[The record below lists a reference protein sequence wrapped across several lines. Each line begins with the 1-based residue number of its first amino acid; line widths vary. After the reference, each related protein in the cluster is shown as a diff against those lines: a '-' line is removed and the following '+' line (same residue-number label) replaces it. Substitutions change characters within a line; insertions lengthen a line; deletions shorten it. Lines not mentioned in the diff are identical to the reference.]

1 MARLAWLIPLFPLI
15 SYAVLILRG
24 RALGERAPLVA
35 IGAMALSAVVG
46 WAVFLEQVLGAPPF
60 VWRAAW
66 AVGGERVITVGYTVD
81 PLSSITV
88 AMITLVGGLIFVYS
102 VGYMRGDPYYARFFA
117 FLSLFC
123 AGMLTMVLANSF
135 LLMLIGWEVIGLC
148 SYLLIGFYF
157 RRRSANMAQMKAFL
171 TTRVGD
177 TLMLVGIMALFW
189 QFGTVDYHVIF
200 EAVREG
206 AQHAGRV
213 VRLGGWEVPLVTVSA
228 LLVFGGPVGK
238 SGQFP
243 LHVWLPDAMEGP
255 TPVSA
260 LIHAATMVAAGVYLV
275 GRAYPLFFYTPHHEA
290 LTWVAWVGTGT
301 ALMAALI
308 AVAQDDIKRILAYS
322 TISQLGFMMAGL
334 GVLGYTAGLF
344 HLLTHAFFKALLFLG
359 AGSVIHA
366 VHTNNIKE
374 MGGLWRKMPVTFW
387 TFLAGFLALA
397 GIFPFAG
404 FWSKD
409 EILLE
414 AYHHN
419 PAVYTL
425 LAAAA
430 FLTAL
435 YMSRL
440 VAYTFFGRYRGPEHP
455 EPDPWLPEDYARAGL
470 HPHGHGGHGH
480 HEPQESPRVMTVPLL
495 ILAFFALVA
504 GFLGIPGTGPEGG
517 SWIHHFLKFE
527 GLEEAGFKAPTFS
540 WPMALRSLG
549 VALAGIAVAWVVYG
563 LRWVRSDQVRG
574 WAGPLYLFLRHRMYI
589 DTFYGWV
596 FVQGGL
602 KLAGAFRWVDVHVVD
617 GAVNMVGWVTI
628 LVSRLHRLFD
638 TYVVDG
644 LVNLMGWVTR
654 GLGLALRPMQTGRA
668 YNYILVAAA
677 GVVVLVV
684 VSLWKL

>member
-1 MARLAWLIPLFPLI
+1 MARLAWLIPLFPLAGYGI
-15 SYAVLILRG
+15 LIFRG
-24 RALGERAPLVA
+24 RALGDRAPYVA
-35 IGAMALSAVVG
+35 IGAMALSAVLG
-46 WAVFLEQVLGAPPF
+46 WGTFLEQVLGAPPF

-102 VGYMRGDPYYARFFA
+102 VGYMHGDPYYARFFA

-157 RRRSANMAQMKAFL
+157 RRRSANLAQMKAFL

-189 QFGTVDYHVIF
+189 QFGTVDYQTVF

-206 AQHAGRV
+206 AEKASAV
-213 VRLGGWEVPLVTVSA
+213 VRLGAWEIPLVTLTA
-228 LLVFGGPVGK
+228 LLIFGGPIGK

-275 GRAYPLFFYTPHHEA
+275 GRAYPLFFFTPHHEA
-290 LTWVAWVGTGT
+290 LAWVAWVGTVT
-301 ALMAALI
+301 ALMAGLI
-308 AVAQDDIKRILAYS
+308 ALAQDDIKRILAYS

-344 HLLTHAFFKALLFLG
+344 HLLTHAFFKALLFLA

-374 MGGLWRKMPVTFW
+374 MGGLWRAMPVTFW

-397 GIFPFAG
+397 GVFPFAG

-419 PAVYTL
+419 PGIYAL
-425 LAAAA
+425 LTAAA

-440 VAYTFFGRYRGPEHP
+440 VAYAFFGRYRGPEHP
-455 EPDPWLPEDYARAGL
+455 EPDPWLPEDYARAGI
-470 HPHGHGGHGH
+470 HGPH
-480 HEPQESPRVMTVPLL
+480 HEHGAHHGPQESPPVMTVPLVV
-495 ILAFFALVA
+495 LAFFALVA
-504 GFLGIPGTGPEGG
+504 GFVGIPGTGPEGG

-527 GLEEAGFKAPTFS
+527 GFEEAGIRAPSFS
-540 WPMALRSLG
+540 WPLALRSLA
-549 VALAGIAVAWVVYG
+549 VAFAGIGVAWVVYG
-563 LRWVRSDQVRG
+563 AGWVRSDQVRE
-574 WAGPLYLFLRHRMYI
+574 WVGPLYPFLRNRMYI
-589 DTFYGWV
+589 DTVYAWV
-596 FVQGGL
+596 FVRGGL
-602 KLAGAFRWVDVHVVD
+602 ALAAGLRWFDVHVVD
-617 GAVNMVGWVTI
+617 GLVNLVGWVTV

-644 LVNLMGWVTR
+644 LVNLVGWLTR
-654 GLGLALRPMQTGRA
+654 GLGILLRPLQTGRA

-677 GVVVLVV
+677 GVAIIVV

>member
-1 MARLAWLIPLFPLI
+1 VARLAWLIPLFPLA
-15 SYAVLILRG
+15 SYAVLAFRG
-24 RALGERAPLVA
+24 RALGERAPYVA
-35 IGAMALSAVVG
+35 IGAMALSALVG
-46 WAVFLEQVLGAPPF
+46 WAVFVEQVLGAEPF
-60 VWRAAW
+60 VWRAVW

-157 RRRSANMAQMKAFL
+157 RRRSANLAQMKAFL

-189 QFGTVDYHVIF
+189 QFGTVDYHQIF
-200 EAVREG
+200 EAVREK
-206 AQHAGRV
+206 AQAASAV
-213 VRLGGWEVPLVTVSA
+213 VRLGPWEVPVVTLTA

-275 GRAYPLFFYTPHHEA
+275 GRAYPLFFFTPHHEA
-290 LTWVAWVGTGT
+290 LGWVAWVGTVT
-301 ALMAALI
+301 ALMAALM
-308 AVAQDDIKRILAYS
+308 AVAQDDIKRVLAYS

-344 HLLTHAFFKALLFLG
+344 HLLTHAFFKALLFLA

-366 VHTNNIKE
+366 VGTNNIKE
-374 MGGLWRKMPVTFW
+374 MGGLWRSMPVTFA

-397 GIFPFAG
+397 GVFPFAG

-425 LAAAA
+425 LSVAA

-440 VAYTFFGRYRGPEHP
+440 VAYAFFGRYRGPEHP
-455 EPDPWLPEDYARAGL
+455 EPDPWLPEDYHRAGL
-470 HPHGHGGHGH
+470 HPHGHGHGRPTPH
-480 HEPQESPRVMTVPLL
+480 ESPPVMTVPLVV
-495 ILAFFALVA
+495 LAVFALVA
-504 GFLGIPGTGPEGG
+504 GFVGIPGTGPEGG
-517 SWIHHFLKFE
+517 SWIHHFLEFE
-527 GLEEAGFKAPTFS
+527 GFREAGVKAPAFS
-540 WPMALRSLG
+540 WPLALRSLA

-563 LRWVRSDQVRG
+563 LRWVRSEQIRA
-574 WAGPLYLFLRHRMYI
+574 WAGPLYPFLRNRMYI
-589 DTFYGWV
+589 DTVYGWV
-596 FVQGGL
+596 FVRGGL
-602 KLAGAFRWVDVHVVD
+602 ALAAGLRWFDAHVVD
-617 GAVNMVGWVTI
+617 GLVNLVGWGTVV
-628 LVSRLHRLFD
+628 VSRLHRLFD

-644 LVNLMGWVTR
+644 LVNLVGWATR
-654 GLGLALRPMQTGRA
+654 GLGVLLRPLQTGRA

-677 GVVVLVV
+677 GLVVIVV
-684 VSLWKL
+684 VSLWRL